1 MPSEFNRAAF
11 YTGEIM
17 ELIWQKSTQL
27 LANVSV
33 VQESKKYPLLNNKTT
48 YFMCAEITHVCRQCK

>member
-1 MPSEFNRAAF
+1 
-11 YTGEIM
+11 M

-48 YFMCAEITHVCRQCK
+48 YFMCAEITHVCRQ